1 MKVQYVY
8 LVGNALLLMYIYKE
22 SPVKKSTNIA
32 FLSYKEIYMKYLML
46 YYKGYNIC
54 LRYNIRIR
62 YKMLH

>member
-8 LVGNALLLMYIYKE
+8 LIGNALLLMYIYKE

-46 YYKGYNIC
+46 YYKG
-54 LRYNIRIR
+54 
-62 YKMLH
+62 